1 MFGVG
6 VSVESSLGLLRI
18 IIFFLLLVGDLKED
32 FDLLL
37 LLKNC
42 FAFAKEKNVKL

>member
-6 VSVESSLGLLRI
+6 VRVESSLGLLRI

-32 FDLLL
+32 LDRAIDNTSDQDLYDMYI
-37 LLKNC
+37 K
-42 FAFAKEKNVKL
+42 